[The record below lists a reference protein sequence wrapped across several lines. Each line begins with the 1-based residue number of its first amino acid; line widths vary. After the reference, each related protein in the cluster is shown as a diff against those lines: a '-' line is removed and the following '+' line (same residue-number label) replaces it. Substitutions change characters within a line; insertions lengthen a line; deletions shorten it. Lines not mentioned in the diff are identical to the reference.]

1 MRRITMMG
9 YGEIFT
15 CHLKE
20 VTNEDG
26 AVVGYKPD
34 LNNRCL
40 KAINGLVDVISV
52 ITQTWDEKGESHRW
66 LQTRATPTITAG
78 SRFKYLKAR
87 IPFGYQEF
95 VKALSEAIEEEE
107 KHGAV
112 VVDRAE
118 IDTTPTLDFK
128 AIRAEASDLW
138 QKLID
143 KDTEN
148 AARILKKIEITFG
161 RKMKLSEITEDQVDL
176 MELVVIDMRDML
188 AEYKD

>member
-1 MRRITMMG
+1 M
-9 YGEIFT
+9 
-15 CHLKE
+15 
-20 VTNEDG
+20 
-26 AVVGYKPD
+26 
-34 LNNRCL
+34 
-40 KAINGLVDVISV
+40 
-52 ITQTWDEKGESHRW
+52 
-66 LQTRATPTITAG
+66 
-78 SRFKYLKAR
+78 
-87 IPFGYQEF
+87 
-95 VKALSEAIEEEE
+95 KALSEAIEEEE